1 MTNQKRFKKV
11 GTHNG
16 RFHADDVMA
25 TAILKQIFDI
35 ELIRTRDNDILKDL
49 DIVYDVGRGEFD
61 HHGIEKKY
69 RENGI
74 PYAACGLI
82 WRQFG
87 KEVIKFKEN
96 SLKEEEVSDIFHY
109 IDRVLIEG
117 IDALDNGVRIQQDIP
132 IMHISKI
139 ISGFN
144 PPWYLDDSIDNAFME
159 AVKLAKIVFENTFNS
174 RISVIKSKENI
185 ITAFENRTNPKIL
198 ILEQFSPWGEILRNI
213 DEKEEVLFVI
223 YPKDDNYA
231 IQTVRDKGG
240 TDKKKLPNSWAGK
253 ENDELEEI
261 TGVEDAVFCHSGRF
275 IAVAKSME
283 GILKMADL
291 VINMPEEKRSKSI
304 FDFIRDIFKK

>member
-1 MTNQKRFKKV
+1 MANQKEFKKV

-87 KEVIKFKEN
+87 KEIIKFKED
-96 SLKEEEVSDIFHY
+96 SLSEEEVNDIFHY
-109 IDRVLIEG
+109 IDRVVIEG
-117 IDALDNGVRIQQDIP
+117 IDALDNGIRIQQDIP
-132 IMHISKI
+132 LMHISKI

-159 AVKLAKIVFENTFNS
+159 AVKLAKVVFENTFNS
-174 RISVIKSKENI
+174 RISVIKSTENI

-198 ILEQFSPWGEILRNI
+198 ILQQFSPWGEILKKI
-213 DEKEEVLFVI
+213 DERGEVLFVI
-223 YPKDDNYA
+223 YPKDHNYA
-231 IQTVRDKGG
+231 IQTVRGKDG
-240 TDKKKLPNSWAGK
+240 TDKKKLPKSWAGK
-253 ENDELEEI
+253 ENDELAEI

-275 IAVAKSME
+275 IAVAKSKE

-291 VINMPEEKRSKSI
+291 AINAPEEKRSKSI